1 MRFALFIL
9 LFVLL
14 SSTHALLFPKVSVH
28 CIQNSLLQTCPHGQY
43 CNDLNGCVPIRDGGH
58 RHKRQDII
66 QYSTDGRCGPNHNNL
81 LCNPRST
88 VYNGTCCSSVGWC
101 GNTYLHC
108 GTGCVTGCTNNY
120 TTPGPGSVSI
130 DGRCGPDF
138 YDTICPPGQCCS
150 QYNYCGF
157 GVEYCGVSSESVSI
171 APGNRCSTVFTRT
184 GTGVD
189 SSSFESSTWLSKLS
203 DSSSI
208 PPLSSESRFSAV
220 LVASS
225 IKSSS
230 SVAAVTSSTKS
241 SPYAGGVTLSPSFS
255 TFTGAVT
262 SSTTFNSSSAAGT
275 SFTTF
280 RSSSGAVTSST
291 TFSSSTRAAASPTT
305 SRSSASKST
314 SASTTRSSDSITS
327 RSTELSSSSKGG
339 KNKNTSAV
347 TSSFDSSSAALSP
360 TSGEPVIARPTISS
374 VAVSLQSTLPV
385 TTDGT
390 CGIAHDGTVCGNWIY
405 GNCCSQYGYC
415 GNTTAHCG
423 VGCQSGNCV
432 GDINV
437 VPGATAAPA
446 AMGNAAGKFEI
457 VGQSGVPAMH
467 AGLLPNGK
475 VVFLDKVE
483 NYTQVKLGTG
493 YYAYSSEYDID
504 DNTYVPLAYKTN
516 AFCSGG
522 TYLANGDII
531 SVGGN
536 ADLPWL
542 DPTVG
547 NGFTGIRYLKRSLL
561 SSEYDGQ
568 AWSEPGNK
576 LDSARWYATAQ
587 NLANGEIFVASGSL
601 NGLDPT
607 VPANNNPT
615 WEILDKTGTSYTGS
629 IPMDILVHNQPY
641 YMYPFVNLL
650 RDGELFVF
658 VSKSSIIF
666 DIKTNATVKILPD
679 LPGDYRTYPNT
690 GGSIMLPLSSGDN
703 YTAEIMICG
712 GGAYQDITSPTEASC
727 GRIRP
732 EDDIPKWEM
741 EGMPIARGMIEGTL
755 LPDGTSI
762 WLNGGHYGAQGFNLS
777 TDPVYY
783 PILYDP
789 SVTSGSGFTVLTNS
803 SIARLYHSV
812 ALLIPDGRVMV
823 AGSNPVQMPILEPS
837 EYTPYVTEFRVEIF
851 TPPYLMGDKASI
863 RPSNV
868 TLSSTSLRN
877 GESFS
882 LAFVDGQANTT
893 DVKVVLYHG
902 GFVTHSTHM
911 GHRMIYLD
919 YAGFESAKPA
929 NTKQTLTVSMPS
941 TNYGSVTPPA
951 PYLVFVVADGIPSV
965 GITVMVNEDTSF

>member
-1 MRFALFIL
+1 MRFALLVL
-9 LFVLL
+9 LFVYF
-14 SSTHALLFPKVSVH
+14 SSTQALLFPKVSIH
-28 CIQNSLLQTCPHGQY
+28 CLQNSLLITCPHGQY
-43 CNDLNGCVPIRDGGH
+43 CNDLNRCVPKRVGGH
-58 RHKRQDII
+58 QHKRHDIV

-81 LCNPRST
+81 VCNPHST
-88 VYNGTCCSSVGWC
+88 VYNGTCCSSMGWC

-108 GTGCVTGCTNNY
+108 GTGCVSGCTNNY
-120 TTPGPGSVSI
+120 TTPEPGSISI
-130 DGRCGPDF
+130 DSRCGPYF

-150 QYNYCGF
+150 QYSYCGT
-157 GVEYCGVSSESVSI
+157 GVDYCGVPNESVSI
-171 APGNRCSTVFTRT
+171 AVGGGCSTDVITRT
-184 GTGVD
+184 LVLIRSSTGVE
-189 SSSFESSTWLSKLS
+189 SSSLVTSSLLPKFSQSSPSTRVRTPSTTSSLTAGEVTSSTKLS
-203 DSSSI
+203 
-208 PPLSSESRFSAV
+208 FSATV
-220 LVASS
+220 VTSS
-225 IKSSS
+225 AKSSS
-230 SVAAVTSSTKS
+230 SAAAVTSSTK
-241 SPYAGGVTLSPSFS
+241 LR
-255 TFTGAVT
+255 
-262 SSTTFNSSSAAGT
+262 SSTGVV
-275 SFTTF
+275 TT
-280 RSSSGAVTSST
+280 ST
-291 TFSSSTRAAASPTT
+291 TFSSFTRDVPSSTRS
-305 SRSSASKST
+305 SYSASKST
-314 SASTTRSSDSITS
+314 SSSTATSSNPTKSP
-327 RSTELSSSSKGG
+327 STVMSFAVVESSSSAKWSV
-339 KNKNTSAV
+339 SAE
-347 TSSFDSSSAALSP
+347 SSSAVKSHSP
-360 TSGEPVIARPTISS
+360 TTGEPVIGKPTISS
-374 VAVSLQSTLPV
+374 VAVSLQSTAPF

-390 CGIAHDGTVCGNWIY
+390 CGIAHGGTVCGDWIY

-423 VGCQSGNCV
+423 VGCQSGNCL

-437 VPGATAAPA
+437 APGATAAPA
-446 AMGNAAGKFEI
+446 AKGDAGGKFEI

-467 AGLLPNGK
+467 ASLLPNGK

-483 NYTQVKLGTG
+483 NYTQVKLATG

-504 DNTYVPLAYKTN
+504 TNTYVPLAYKTN

-522 TYLANGDII
+522 SYLANGDII

-547 NGFTGIRYLKRSLL
+547 NGFTGIRYLKRSLS
-561 SSEYDGQ
+561 SSEYDGR

-576 LDSARWYATAQ
+576 LESARWYATAQ

-601 NGLDPT
+601 NGLNPT
-607 VPANNNPT
+607 IPANNNPT
-615 WEILDKTGTSYTGS
+615 WEILDKTGKSYTGS
-629 IPMDILVHNQPY
+629 IPMDLLIHNQPY

-650 RDGELFVF
+650 RDGELFIF
-658 VSKSSIIF
+658 VSKSAIIF
-666 DIKTNATVKILPD
+666 DIKTNATLKMLPD

-690 GGSIMLPLSSGDN
+690 GGSIMFPLSSSDK
-703 YTAEIMICG
+703 YSAEIMICG

-732 EDDIPKWEM
+732 EDDNPKWEM
-741 EGMPIARGMIEGTL
+741 EGMPISRGMVEGTL

-762 WLNGGHYGAQGFNLS
+762 WMNGGHYGAQGFNLS

-789 SVTSGSGFTVLTNS
+789 SVASGSRFTTLTSS

-823 AGSNPVQMPILEPS
+823 AGSNPVEMPILEPS

-851 TPPYLMGDKASI
+851 TPPYLMGDKASR
-863 RPSNV
+863 RPRDV

-877 GESFS
+877 GESF
-882 LAFVDGQANTT
+882 LLTFINGQANTT

-919 YAGFESAKPA
+919 YAGFDSAPKPA

-941 TNYGSVTPPA
+941 AEYGSVTPPA
-951 PYLVFVVADGIPSV
+951 PYLLFVVTDGIPSV
-965 GITVMVNEDTSF
+965 GLTVMVNEDTSF